1 MKVLERE
8 AGEVSHGG
16 YCFAPMAEV
25 FKSNE
30 IAVVFL
36 LDVKQTVLVKVLPEP
51 GFSSVTSG
59 KPQKCVEKPTEVC
72 WDPILC
78 CLYFFL
84 LRSYPVTT
92 DPGKKLMM

>member
-16 YCFAPMAEV
+16 HSFAPIAKL

-51 GFSSVTSG
+51 EFSSVTSG
-59 KPQKCVEKPTEVC
+59 KP
-72 WDPILC
+72 
-78 CLYFFL
+78 
-84 LRSYPVTT
+84 
-92 DPGKKLMM
+92 

>member
-1 MKVLERE
+1 MKVSERE

-16 YCFAPMAEV
+16 YSFAPMAEL

-59 KPQKCVEKPTEVC
+59 KP
-72 WDPILC
+72 
-78 CLYFFL
+78 
-84 LRSYPVTT
+84 
-92 DPGKKLMM
+92 

>member
-16 YCFAPMAEV
+16 YSFAPMAEF

-36 LDVKQTVLVKVLPEP
+36 LDAKQTVLVKVLPEP

-59 KPQKCVEKPTEVC
+59 EP
-72 WDPILC
+72 
-78 CLYFFL
+78 
-84 LRSYPVTT
+84 
-92 DPGKKLMM
+92 